1 MNTIIFILWL
11 IHNPGIGGK
20 EDDLAVEAFPTLQAC
35 EDERKSGE
43 FAERF
48 RCLPATGREA
58 AYAALLFSRLASCES
73 DDERC
78 NNYKME
84 LGSVQRR
91 RHPHGPTEMYF
102 NRWFGW

>member
-48 RCLPATGREA
+48 RCRPLAEKRRTQRCYFLDWPPA
-58 AYAALLFSRLASCES
+58 SRTMRGAITTKWNWAQSNAGGI
-73 DDERC
+73 RTA
-78 NNYKME
+78 
-84 LGSVQRR
+84 RR
-91 RHPHGPTEMYF
+91 RC
-102 NRWFGW
+102 